1 MDRVQVF
8 AADGAPLGMFGIPEP
23 TDIDY
28 RDQSMVVG
36 AIAGFAV
43 IDAET
48 GEPLTVTGTRGNG
61 IDQFDTVG
69 GVALGADGTVYA
81 VDTFNNRLVALTQE
95 GDRLWTVVT
104 GHPANDVTVGV
115 SGAEMS
121 ASRTTTAPADLQLPA
136 DVTVDGNGRL
146 VVIDSFDFSIAVFNS
161 EDGSLV
167 SKYAAFGSQDG
178 QFRYPSSI
186 SYDAGRDWFVVAD
199 TGNARV
205 QIVRIPGAAPFELG
219 AAARRTLSG
228 PLRACCAPLLL
239 LLILLV
245 LFIVQR
251 ARKRR
256 AARKPVKAVENV
268 VLKDDSGENV
278 V

>member
-1 MDRVQVF
+1 
-8 AADGAPLGMFGIPEP
+8 
-23 TDIDY
+23 
-28 RDQSMVVG
+28 
-36 AIAGFAV
+36 
-43 IDAET
+43 
-48 GEPLTVTGTRGNG
+48 
-61 IDQFDTVG
+61 
-69 GVALGADGTVYA
+69 
-81 VDTFNNRLVALTQE
+81 
-95 GDRLWTVVT
+95 
-104 GHPANDVTVGV
+104 
-115 SGAEMS
+115 
-121 ASRTTTAPADLQLPA
+121 
-136 DVTVDGNGRL
+136 
-146 VVIDSFDFSIAVFNS
+146 
-161 EDGSLV
+161 
-167 SKYAAFGSQDG
+167 
-178 QFRYPSSI
+178 
-186 SYDAGRDWFVVAD
+186 VVAD